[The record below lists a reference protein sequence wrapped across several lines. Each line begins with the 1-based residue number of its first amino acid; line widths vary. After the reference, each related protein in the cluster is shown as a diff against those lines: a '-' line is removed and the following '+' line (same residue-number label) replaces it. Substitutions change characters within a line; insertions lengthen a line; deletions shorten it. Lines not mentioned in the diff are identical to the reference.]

1 MRTRS
6 AGTFMALIVASCRR
20 RTIDSGVLRGK
31 NSPIQ
36 LLASKPSR
44 PCSCAVGT
52 CGSTAALWRASTAS
66 GLTVPALICGS
77 DGIAQVIDAAGD
89 QILQRGRRHPI
100 WHMLHVYADRA
111 VEQHATEMSCGT
123 AAARTERK
131 FRRIGIDVIGEAF
144 QRIRV
149 DLAGL
154 QFLQC
159 RRLIDH
165 HLFDIDPEP
174 LEHDGAGEA
183 RAGAGRTEI
192 DLLAAQLLK
201 R

>member
-6 AGTFMALIVASCRR
+6 AGTFMALIVASCSW

-66 GLTVPALICGS
+66 GLTVPALILRQRGGH
-77 DGIAQVIDAAGD
+77 GIAQGIDAAGD
-89 QILQRGRRHPI
+89 QILQGGRPPPI
-100 WHMLHVYADRA
+100 WHMLHVYADRT

-131 FRRIGIDVIGEAF
+131 FRRIGFDVIGEAF
-144 QRIRV
+144 QRIRREILV
-149 DLAGL
+149 
-154 QFLQC
+154 
-159 RRLIDH
+159 
-165 HLFDIDPEP
+165 
-174 LEHDGAGEA
+174 HDQTRDCSAISTTGAKSSTA
-183 RAGAGRTEI
+183 
-192 DLLAAQLLK
+192 L
-201 R
+201 